1 MFDFHTGDLVEQY
14 VDYRGPVSQFP
25 VNVSAGEYLDLPTTG
40 QPCATFGLHPSLE
53 KMQTLYQAG
62 DAAFYANVG
71 SLVEPLTVE
80 DYEGKVCLEG
90 LSVLAPRFG
99 DLNEARRFEVLARY
113 TRRSVSPETTGYA
126 HRGRPQNRL
135 LASVKALARLKL
147 GQTKHAAGV

>member
-25 VNVSAGEYLDLPTTG
+25 VNVSNGEYLDLPTTG

-80 DYEGKVCLEG
+80 DWKAGIKRV
-90 LSVLAPRFG
+90 P
-99 DLNEARRFEVLARY
+99 
-113 TRRSVSPETTGYA
+113 RSVGACVTQ
-126 HRGRPQNRL
+126 RPWY
-135 LASVKALARLKL
+135 
-147 GQTKHAAGV
+147 

>member
-1 MFDFHTGDLVEQY
+1 MGHSLVDFHTGDLVEQY

-25 VNVSAGEYLDLPTTG
+25 VNVSNGDYLDLPTTG

-80 DYEGKVCLEG
+80 DWKAGIKRV
-90 LSVLAPRFG
+90 P
-99 DLNEARRFEVLARY
+99 
-113 TRRSVSPETTGYA
+113 RSVGA
-126 HRGRPQNRL
+126 CVA
-135 LASVKALARLKL
+135 ASLVLMYRQRYISEIQLQFKIPTCILS
-147 GQTKHAAGV
+147 